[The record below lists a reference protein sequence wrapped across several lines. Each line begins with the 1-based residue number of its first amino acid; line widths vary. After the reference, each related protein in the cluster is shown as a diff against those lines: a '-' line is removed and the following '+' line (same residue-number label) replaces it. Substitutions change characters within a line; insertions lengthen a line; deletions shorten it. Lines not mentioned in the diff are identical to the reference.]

1 MTTIFLNRFCVWTSL
16 SKLGFTLCC
25 YYFYCSTHMCYTEV
39 DRLCPEVLSWKRLIE
54 TDVLIMKDKVEIR
67 GRCGFTSIK
76 EDVWYNKG
84 RRDEH

>member
-1 MTTIFLNRFCVWTSL
+1 
-16 SKLGFTLCC
+16 
-25 YYFYCSTHMCYTEV
+25 MCYTEV